1 MSKNIMLYDS
11 TQKTIDTDLLQIYR
25 TVNEYSNKPF
35 VDKTQPCRDAYD
47 KAVKHR
53 EERLSA
59 FENKDKEYKA
69 IKRYGYVL
77 DKVLKL
83 LNIIPKSNENFTLT
97 ELAEKIQ
104 ELMNSRKEV
113 AKHTS
118 FTYFQNVLTN
128 SITNILN
135 IEQDFRS
142 GAINERTASARVDL
156 VIEELNRNSNQIPN
170 EMFNIIGSSFDQA
183 ISMAIK
189 YEKMFSTVGQKLQR
203 TGFNFL
209 DTDLTEEQK
218 TMTEE
223 LNIKTLGLM
232 EKIKNLNGDMNS
244 FEPQVDLKDVTE
256 LLEKTDSFMTD
267 SIFDADNLDASVTN
281 LENVTDRLITEQNE
295 KNQTA
300 ENIQFTIQSLTDET
314 ERTSKKGIRDSVIAA
329 SLSISGRFNATSE
342 NILNIQNAVR
352 AGTFPESVAAE
363 ILKVIDEQAKDDKHM
378 ISAMNKS
385 SIKAGVSADAELY
398 KASYNV
404 GKMRDKA
411 QDALEEV
418 KERDPFSYRYDDDED
433 YA

>member
-1 MSKNIMLYDS
+1 
-11 TQKTIDTDLLQIYR
+11 
-25 TVNEYSNKPF
+25 
-35 VDKTQPCRDAYD
+35 
-47 KAVKHR
+47 
-53 EERLSA
+53 
-59 FENKDKEYKA
+59 
-69 IKRYGYVL
+69 
-77 DKVLKL
+77 
-83 LNIIPKSNENFTLT
+83 
-97 ELAEKIQ
+97 
-104 ELMNSRKEV
+104 
-113 AKHTS
+113 
-118 FTYFQNVLTN
+118 
-128 SITNILN
+128 
-135 IEQDFRS
+135 
-142 GAINERTASARVDL
+142 
-156 VIEELNRNSNQIPN
+156 
-170 EMFNIIGSSFDQA
+170 
-183 ISMAIK
+183 
-189 YEKMFSTVGQKLQR
+189 
-203 TGFNFL
+203 
-209 DTDLTEEQK
+209 
-218 TMTEE
+218 
-223 LNIKTLGLM
+223 
-232 EKIKNLNGDMNS
+232 MNS

-281 LENVTDRLITEQNE
+281 LENVTDRLTTEQNE

-314 ERTSKKGIRDSVIAA
+314 ERTSKKGISDSVIAA

-404 GKMRDKA
+404 GEMSDKA

-418 KERDPFSYRYDDDED
+418 EDLRKERDPFSYRYDDDED